1 MFNIYHVNYGAA
13 NAFAEAVKGGFAAW
27 GLLIASM
34 GIIFVSVLVINKI
47 AEKISKKD
55 K

>member
-1 MFNIYHVNYGAA
+1 MFNFFHVNYGAA
-13 NAFAEAVKGGFAAW
+13 NTFLEAVKGGFAAW

-47 AEKISKKD
+47 AEKIAKKD